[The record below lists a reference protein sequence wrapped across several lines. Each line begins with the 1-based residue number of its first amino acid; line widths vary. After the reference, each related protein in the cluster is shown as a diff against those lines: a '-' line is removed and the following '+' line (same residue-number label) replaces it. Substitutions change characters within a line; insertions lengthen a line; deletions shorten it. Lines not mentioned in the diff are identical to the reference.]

1 MELPTS
7 LNYTASKSVI
17 KYKRFNVRTLGTN
30 SGGAGSVVRMRLPD
44 GLINLSS
51 FALCFDLTV
60 SGLVVDG
67 ADPVEDYF
75 NVKMPH
81 GHKLFR
87 EVKCFVNNQ
96 QVSGKCGDYDI
107 LYNAL
112 VKASVGEDW
121 VNSRLNEHAKELI
134 DSADDFGIL
143 KGNPAA
149 TSKVASYIVSDLL
162 GLFRSGDKSIID
174 TSLWGQI
181 ELEFTFNNTS
191 AIAQYI
197 AGNGSNANL
206 QMRFTNV
213 EGFVEKVTAI
223 TPVYNQLVN
232 MMLNN
237 RKEPL
242 IYCYQNM
249 VSTVNSN
256 GSSARLQC
264 RSQSI
269 DAVLCCPLDPN
280 YNALLSVIN
289 PDTQLSAPRYR
300 YNSGR
305 TISQTNALS
314 TKNCN
319 LQIIINGDCYPDVP
333 VNNCLHISHI
343 TTSGLFNHSVY
354 SQNLLFNDIS
364 SVSYAAPL
372 ARTQQEVQPDGV
384 DADALPDVFI
394 VVPAGAPLNTPSYNR
409 SAFLNENFVWYQ
421 SLCNGEG
428 YMNKVLTGYDTESQ
442 SAEIIVNH
450 DCIVDGGSLYV
461 AALTTSCLSLDP
473 VSKQMTLIE

>member
-30 SGGAGSVVRMRLPD
+30 SGSAGSVVRMRLPN

-60 SGLVVDG
+60 SGLVVDD
-67 ADPVEDYF
+67 AAPFVDYF

-81 GHKLFR
+81 GHKLLR

-143 KGNPAA
+143 KETPAA
-149 TSKVASYIVSDLL
+149 TSKAASYIVSDLL

-191 AIAQYI
+191 AIAQYVG
-197 AGNGSNANL
+197 GNGSNANL
-206 QMRFTNV
+206 QMKITNV
-213 EGFVEKVTAI
+213 EGFVEKVVQI
-223 TPVYNQLVN
+223 SPVYNQLVN

-242 IYCYQNM
+242 LYCYQNFT
-249 VSTVNSN
+249 STINAD
-256 GSSARLQC
+256 GSSTRLQC

-269 DAVLCCPLDPN
+269 DAVVCCPLDPN
-280 YNALLSVIN
+280 YNALLSTIN

-305 TISQTNALS
+305 TISQTNALT

-319 LQIIINGDCYPDVP
+319 LQITINGESYPDVP
-333 VNNCLHISHI
+333 VNNALHISHI

-354 SQNLLFNDIS
+354 SQNLLFNDVAIS
-364 SVSYAAPL
+364 NYGKAGVYAENGVSI
-372 ARTQQEVQPDGV
+372 QIE
-384 DADALPDVFI
+384 ALSAV
-394 VVPAGAPLNTPSYNR
+394 SYNR

-428 YMNKVLTGYDTESQ
+428 YLNKVLTGYDTEGQ

-450 DCIVDGGSLYV
+450 DCIVAGGSLFV

-473 VSKQMTLIE
+473 VSKQMTVVE

>member
-30 SGGAGSVVRMRLPD
+30 SGGAGSVVRMKLPN

-60 SGLVVDG
+60 SGLVVDN
-67 ADPVEDYF
+67 DDYF
-75 NVKMPH
+75 NVKLPH

-121 VNSRLNEHAKELI
+121 VNSRLNENAKELI

-143 KGNPAA
+143 KTSPTA

-191 AIAQYI
+191 AIAQYVG
-197 AGNGSNANL
+197 GNGSNANL
-206 QMRFTNV
+206 QIKITNV
-213 EGFVEKVTAI
+213 EGFVEKVVQI
-223 TPVYNQLVN
+223 SPVYNQLVN

-242 IYCYQNM
+242 LYCYQNFI
-249 VSTVNSN
+249 STINAD
-256 GSSARLQC
+256 GSSTRLQC

-269 DAVLCCPLDPN
+269 DAVVCCPLDPN
-280 YNALLSVIN
+280 YIALLSTIN

-305 TISQTNALS
+305 TISQTDAS
-314 TKNCN
+314 TTKNCN
-319 LQIIINGDCYPDVP
+319 LQISINGECFPDVP

-364 SVSYAAPL
+364 ASRYGSNGTFQTYNFVGDTYI
-372 ARTQQEVQPDGV
+372 
-384 DADALPDVFI
+384 DV
-394 VVPAGAPLNTPSYNR
+394 PSASAPSYNR

-428 YMNKVLTGYDTESQ
+428 YLNKVLTGYDTEGQ
-442 SAEIIVNH
+442 FAEIVVNH
-450 DCIVDGGSLYV
+450 DCIVAGGSLFV
-461 AALTTSCLSLDP
+461 GALTTSCLSLDP
-473 VSKQMTLIE
+473 VSKQMTVVE

>member
-30 SGGAGSVVRMRLPD
+30 SGNGGSVVRMRLPD

-67 ADPVEDYF
+67 AAPFIDYF

-81 GHKLFR
+81 GHKLLR

-96 QVSGKCGDYDI
+96 QVSGKCGDMDI

-121 VNSRLNEHAKELI
+121 VNSRMNEHAKELI

-143 KGNPAA
+143 KETPTA

-174 TSLWGQI
+174 TSLWGQV

-191 AIAQYI
+191 AIAQYV
-197 AGNGSNANL
+197 AGNATNANL

-242 IYCYQNM
+242 MYCYQNM
-249 VSTVNSN
+249 VSTINSN

-319 LQIIINGDCYPDVP
+319 LQISINGECYPDVP

-354 SQNLLFNDIS
+354 SQNLLFNDVI
-364 SVSYAAPL
+364 VSNYGKAGVYAENGVSIQIEALNAP
-372 ARTQQEVQPDGV
+372 
-384 DADALPDVFI
+384 
-394 VVPAGAPLNTPSYNR
+394 SCHR

-428 YMNKVLTGYDTESQ
+428 YMNKVLTGYDTEGQ
-442 SAEIIVNH
+442 SAEIIINH
-450 DCIVDGGSLYV
+450 DCIVDGGSLFV

-473 VSKQMTLIE
+473 VSKQMTVIE

>member
-1 MELPTS
+1 
-7 LNYTASKSVI
+7 
-17 KYKRFNVRTLGTN
+17 
-30 SGGAGSVVRMRLPD
+30 
-44 GLINLSS
+44 LSS

-60 SGLVVDG
+60 SGLLVD
-67 ADPVEDYF
+67 DDDYF
-75 NVKMPH
+75 NVKIPH
-81 GHKLFR
+81 GHKLLR
-87 EVKCFVNNQ
+87 EVKCFINNQ

-134 DSADDFGIL
+134 DSADDFGIF
-143 KGNPAA
+143 KKSPTA
-149 TSKVASYIVSDLL
+149 TSKSSSYIVSDLL
-162 GLFRSGDKSIID
+162 GLFRSADKSIID

-191 AIAQYI
+191 AIAQYVG
-197 AGNGSNANL
+197 GNGSNANL
-206 QMRFTNV
+206 QMKITNV
-213 EGFVEKVTAI
+213 EGFVEKVVQI
-223 TPVYNQLVN
+223 SPVYNQLVN
-232 MMLNN
+232 MMLNS

-242 IYCYQNM
+242 LYCFQNF
-249 VSTVNSN
+249 VSTINAD
-256 GSSARLQC
+256 GSSTRLQC

-269 DAVLCCPLDPN
+269 DAVVCCPLDPN

-305 TISQTNALS
+305 TISQTDAS
-314 TKNCN
+314 TTKNCN
-319 LQIIINGDCYPDVP
+319 LQISINGECYPDVP

-364 SVSYAAPL
+364 ASRYGSNGTFPAYDFAGDSYL
-372 ARTQQEVQPDGV
+372 
-384 DADALPDVFI
+384 DV
-394 VVPAGAPLNTPSYNR
+394 PSASAPSYNR

-428 YMNKVLTGYDTESQ
+428 YTTNKILTGYDTEGQ
-442 SAEIIVNH
+442 YAEIIVNH
-450 DCIVDGGSLYV
+450 DCIVAGGSLFV
-461 AALTTSCLSLDP
+461 GALTTSCLSLDP
-473 VSKQMTLIE
+473 ASKQMTVIE

>member
-30 SGGAGSVVRMRLPD
+30 SGGAGSVVRMRLPN

-67 ADPVEDYF
+67 VAPFIDYF

-81 GHKLFR
+81 GHKLLR

-121 VNSRLNEHAKELI
+121 VNSRMNEHAKELI

-143 KGNPAA
+143 KQNPTE

-174 TSLWGQI
+174 TSLWGQV

-191 AIAQYI
+191 AIAQYV
-197 AGNGSNANL
+197 AGNATNANL

-249 VSTVNSN
+249 VSTINSN

-305 TISQTNALS
+305 TISPTNALS

-319 LQIIINGDCYPDVP
+319 LQISINGDCYPDVP

-364 SVSYAAPL
+364 ASRYGMSGTFQPYDFAGNDFVDILAAS
-372 ARTQQEVQPDGV
+372 A
-384 DADALPDVFI
+384 
-394 VVPAGAPLNTPSYNR
+394 PSYNR

-428 YMNKVLTGYDTESQ
+428 YINKVLTGYDTESQ

-450 DCIVDGGSLYV
+450 DCIVDGGSLFV

-473 VSKQMTLIE
+473 VSKQMTVIE

>member
-30 SGGAGSVVRMRLPD
+30 SGGAGSVVRMKLPN

-60 SGLVVDG
+60 SGLVVD
-67 ADPVEDYF
+67 AAAPIADYF

-81 GHKLFR
+81 GHKLLR
-87 EVKCFVNNQ
+87 EVKCFVDNQ

-143 KGNPAA
+143 KDTPAE
-149 TSKVASYIVSDLL
+149 TSKVASYIISDLL

-174 TSLWGQI
+174 TSLWGQV

-191 AIAQYI
+191 AIAQYV

-206 QMRFTNV
+206 QVSFSNI
-213 EGFVEKVTAI
+213 EGFVEKVVQI

-232 MMLNN
+232 MMLNS

-242 IYCYQNM
+242 VYCYQNI
-249 VSTVNSN
+249 VSTINSN

-269 DAVLCCPLDPN
+269 DAVVCCPLDPN

-305 TISQTNALS
+305 TISQTDALT

-319 LQIIINGDCYPDVP
+319 LQITINGECYPDVP
-333 VNNCLHISHI
+333 VNNALHISHI

-364 SVSYAAPL
+364 ASRYA
-372 ARTQQEVQPDGV
+372 RSGTVQPYDFMGSDFV
-384 DADALPDVFI
+384 DIPQASA
-394 VVPAGAPLNTPSYNR
+394 PSYNR

-421 SLCNGEG
+421 SLSNCEG
-428 YMNKVLTGYDTESQ
+428 YLNKVLTGYDTEGQ

-450 DCIVDGGSLYV
+450 DCIVDGGSLFV

-473 VSKQMTLIE
+473 VSKQMTVIE

>member
-17 KYKRFNVRTLGTN
+17 KYKRFNVRTMGTN
-30 SGGAGSVVRMRLPD
+30 SGSAGSVVRMRLPN

-51 FALCFDLTV
+51 FSLCFDLTV
-60 SGLVVDG
+60 SGLVVDFT
-67 ADPVEDYF
+67 DYF
-75 NVKMPH
+75 NIKMPH
-81 GHKLFR
+81 GHKLLK

-96 QVSGKCGDYDI
+96 QVSGKCGDMDI

-121 VNSRLNEHAKELI
+121 VNSRLDEHAKELI

-143 KGNPAA
+143 KGNPNA
-149 TSKVASYIVSDLL
+149 TSKASSYVVSDLL
-162 GLFRSGDKSIID
+162 GLFRSGEKSIID

-191 AIAQYI
+191 SIAQYVG
-197 AGNGSNANL
+197 GNGSNANL
-206 QMRFTNV
+206 QMKITNV
-213 EGFVEKVTAI
+213 EGFVEKVVQI
-223 TPVYNQLVN
+223 SPVYNQLVN

-242 IYCYQNM
+242 LYCYQNFI
-249 VSTVNSN
+249 STINAD
-256 GSSARLQC
+256 GSSTRLQC

-269 DAVLCCPLDPN
+269 DAVVCCPLDPN
-280 YNALLSVIN
+280 YNALLSTIN

-305 TISQTNALS
+305 IISQTNAS
-314 TKNCN
+314 TTKNCN
-319 LQIIINGDCYPDVP
+319 LQISINGETYPDVP
-333 VNNCLHISHI
+333 INNCLHISHI

-364 SVSYAAPL
+364 ASRYARIGTL
-372 ARTQQEVQPDGV
+372 ETYDFGGTNYV
-384 DADALPDVFI
+384 DIP
-394 VVPAGAPLNTPSYNR
+394 PASAPSYNR
-409 SAFLNENFVWYQ
+409 SAFLNENFVWVQ

-428 YMNKVLTGYDTESQ
+428 YLNKVLTGYDTEGQ

-450 DCIVDGGSLYV
+450 DCIVAGGSLFV

-473 VSKQMTLIE
+473 VSKQMTVVE

>member
-1 MELPTS
+1 MEIPAS

-30 SGGAGSVVRMRLPD
+30 SGGAGSVIRMRLPN

-60 SGLVVDG
+60 SGLLVD
-67 ADPVEDYF
+67 DDDYF
-75 NVKMPH
+75 NVKIPH
-81 GHKLFR
+81 GHKLLR
-87 EVKCFVNNQ
+87 EVKCFINNQ

-134 DSADDFGIL
+134 DSADDFGIF
-143 KGNPAA
+143 KKSPTA
-149 TSKVASYIVSDLL
+149 TSKSSSYIVSDLL
-162 GLFRSGDKSIID
+162 GLFRSADKSIID

-191 AIAQYI
+191 AIAQYVG
-197 AGNGSNANL
+197 GNGSNANL
-206 QMRFTNV
+206 QMKITNV
-213 EGFVEKVTAI
+213 EGFVEKVVQI
-223 TPVYNQLVN
+223 SPVYNQLVN
-232 MMLNN
+232 MMLNS

-242 IYCYQNM
+242 LYCFQNF
-249 VSTVNSN
+249 VSTINAD
-256 GSSARLQC
+256 GSSTRLQC

-269 DAVLCCPLDPN
+269 DAVVCCPLDPN

-305 TISQTNALS
+305 TISQTDAS
-314 TKNCN
+314 TTKNCN
-319 LQIIINGDCYPDVP
+319 LQISINGECYPDVP

-364 SVSYAAPL
+364 ASRYGSNG
-372 ARTQQEVQPDGV
+372 TFQPYDFAG
-384 DADALPDVFI
+384 DTYLDV
-394 VVPAGAPLNTPSYNR
+394 PSASAPSYNR

-428 YMNKVLTGYDTESQ
+428 YTNNKILTGYDTEGQ
-442 SAEIIVNH
+442 YAEIIVNH
-450 DCIVDGGSLYV
+450 DCIVAGGSLFV
-461 AALTTSCLSLDP
+461 GALTTSCLSLDP
-473 VSKQMTLIE
+473 ASKQMTVIE